1 MEMDI
6 KSVDDIGVVADKMH
20 DSEFCAEDFGFDSRK
35 KFFYLKTHLPKNTV
49 KKFILQICN
58 VEKYDPINLDKIQAR
73 KATGGVFNTIKIKD
87 QGRVLEILSQDLKI
101 LLKLSKLE
109 GSLEMR

>member
-1 MEMDI
+1 MDI
-6 KSVDDIGVVADKMH
+6 KSVDDVKVVADKMH
-20 DSEFCAEDFGFDSRK
+20 DSEFCAEDFGFDSNK
-35 KFFYLKTHLPKNTV
+35 KIFYLRTHLSEDIV

-58 VEKYDPINLDKIQAR
+58 VEEYDPINLDKIQER

-87 QGRVLEILSQDLKI
+87 QGHVLEILSQDLKI

-109 GSLEMR
+109 GNFEASG